1 MLPQP
6 MAVRN
11 SPARSLFIFLTCAA
25 ALGGGFWYARGGG
38 FWEDEQSA
46 DDDEEEEPGLLKPDS
61 GAPRRRPKKS
71 APRLST
77 PRPKKKPS
85 EARQAR
91 SPAPAHAA
99 EDPPRA
105 VPPHAGP
112 TGPSYESAIAGNVQ
126 HLAPGTK
133 EAPDLTDGELAG
145 PLRDGSFLDACGV
158 PSSTQVTVK
167 VAIRN
172 GRSVGISVYS
182 TPPSQSIAGC
192 VEEHVRGLQWPSNA
206 KMDSFVTTY

>member
-1 MLPQP
+1 MLPTS
-6 MAVRN
+6 MAARN
-11 SPARSLFIFLTCAA
+11 SPARSFIIFSVCAA
-25 ALGGGFWYARGGG
+25 ALAGGLWYARGGTLG
-38 FWEDEQSA
+38 WWEDEQDVDD
-46 DDDEEEEPGLLKPDS
+46 DDDEEPADLRPDA

-71 APRLST
+71 APRLSA

-91 SPAPAHAA
+91 TPVAR
-99 EDPPRA
+99 PPENH
-105 VPPHAGP
+105 PPHAGP
-112 TGPSYESAIAGNVQ
+112 KGPSYESAIAGNVQ
-126 HLAPGTK
+126 NLAPGTK

-145 PLRDGSFLDACGV
+145 PLRDGTFLDTCGV
-158 PSSTQVTVK
+158 PGSTKVTVK

-172 GRSVGISVYS
+172 GHSVGISVYS
-182 TPPSQSIAGC
+182 APPSQEIAGC

>member
-25 ALGGGFWYARGGG
+25 ALAGGFWYALGGG
-38 FWEDEQSA
+38 RFWEDEQFA
-46 DDDEEEEPGLLKPDS
+46 DDDDEEEPALLKPDS
-61 GAPRRRPKKS
+61 GPPRRRPKKS
-71 APRLST
+71 APRLSA

-91 SPAPAHAA
+91 SPAPQHAA
-99 EDPPRA
+99 E

-112 TGPSYESAIAGNVQ
+112 TGPSYESAVAGNVQ

-133 EAPDLTDGELAG
+133 EAPDLTDAELAG

-158 PSSTQVTVK
+158 PTSAQVTVK
-167 VAIRN
+167 VAIRH
-172 GRSVGISVYS
+172 GRAVGISVYS

-192 VEEHVRGLQWPSNA
+192 VEQHVRGLQWPVSA

>member
-1 MLPQP
+1 MLPP
-6 MAVRN
+6 SMAVRN
-11 SPARSLFIFLTCAA
+11 SPARSFFIFLICAA
-25 ALGGGFWYARGGG
+25 VLAGGFWYARGGRF
-38 FWEDEQSA
+38 FWEDEQGT
-46 DDDEEEEPGLLKPDS
+46 DDEDEEEQVALQPDS

-71 APRLST
+71 APRVSA

-91 SPAPAHAA
+91 TPAAHAA
-99 EDPPRA
+99 EI
-105 VPPHAGP
+105 PPHAGP

-133 EAPDLTDGELAG
+133 EAPDLTDTELAG

-192 VEEHVRGLQWPSNA
+192 VEQHVRGLQWPSNA
-206 KMDSFVTTY
+206 KMDSFVTSY

>member
-1 MLPQP
+1 

-25 ALGGGFWYARGGG
+25 ALAGGFWYARGGG
-38 FWEDEQSA
+38 WWGDEQEASDD
-46 DDDEEEEPGLLKPDS
+46 DDDEPVDLKPDG

-71 APRLST
+71 APRLFSA

-91 SPAPAHAA
+91 SPAAHAV
-99 EDPPRA
+99 EP
-105 VPPHAGP
+105 PPHAGP

-126 HLAPGTK
+126 RLAPGTV
-133 EAPDLTDGELAG
+133 EAPDLTDAELAG
-145 PLRDGSFLDACGV
+145 PLRDGSFLDTCGV
-158 PSSTQVTVK
+158 PGSTHVTVK

-192 VEEHVRGLQWPSNA
+192 IEQHVRGLQWPSNA

>member
-1 MLPQP
+1 MLSQP
-6 MAVRN
+6 MAARN

-25 ALGGGFWYARGGG
+25 VLAGGLWYARGGRL
-38 FWEDEQSA
+38 WEEEQSA
-46 DDDEEEEPGLLKPDS
+46 EDDDEEEPLESKPDS

-71 APRLST
+71 APRLGA

-91 SPAPAHAA
+91 SPATHAA
-99 EDPPRA
+99 EEPPHVS

-126 HLAPGTK
+126 HLAPGAK
-133 EAPDLTDGELAG
+133 EAPDLSDGELAG

-158 PSSTQVTVK
+158 PSSTKVTVK

-172 GRSVGISVYS
+172 GRSVGISVYA